1 MHSYEMGRTRSEE
14 LRKKHGQKINDSDVP
29 VIRQRFEDGET
40 YEAISMDYPIT
51 KGSVRDI
58 CRGVSYKH
66 IPLVGSSR
74 RRRYTR
80 NLPPNAD
87 RSKLG
92 HCDDERSFQ
101 DYVRSLSAADLYQLT
116 LIAVSRVSHLSE
128 RTDFELKMNQ
138 TNKGKNNVSMGENS
152 RRT

>member
-14 LRKKHGQKINDSDVP
+14 LRKAHGQKINDSDVP

-66 IPLVGSSR
+66 IPLVGESR

-92 HCDDERSFQ
+92 HCDDERPFQ
-101 DYVRSLSAADLYQLT
+101 DYVRSLSAADLYQLNIDRGFKGQPPVGADG
-116 LIAVSRVSHLSE
+116 LRIE
-128 RTDFELKMNQ
+128 NEPNQ
-138 TNKGKNNVSMGENS
+138 QGEKQCQHG
-152 RRT
+152 